1 MTRITP
7 ATHRIDRPAS
17 VGTVLLMLALALPSS
32 ASAPASA
39 QGPAAAPITVVHRA
53 LGPPPLD
60 ASALGV
66 VAPVSA
72 VLVEGASGQVL
83 ASRDA
88 DVRRPIASATKLVT
102 ALAVVE
108 ALPVGSAVTVGEEVR
123 GIEGS
128 SYGLRPGE
136 VRSVEDL
143 LVGLLLRSGNEVAV
157 ALAVAVDGS
166 EEAFLARMS
175 RVVMALGIDA
185 RFATPSG
192 LDPADALSASELA
205 VVARAA
211 LVEPR
216 IRSILA
222 TPVLIRPD
230 GGRVENRNLFLLDV
244 SGATG
249 LKTGFTRAAGYTLAA
264 SAARDGREL
273 VAVVLGAVDDRDR
286 RSTAARLVEHGFA
299 ATVAT
304 RLERSVTLRTASGP
318 VRIATDGTLLTVA
331 VESEVTVD
339 WPVALRPD
347 DTLAQVEVRSGG
359 MPVGTVAVVRQDGRG
374 AAASPSL
381 GRALVEGAYAAL
393 RPYGL
398 SDGLR

>member
-1 MTRITP
+1 MTRVTL
-7 ATHRIDRPAS
+7 ATRRIQRPAS
-17 VGTVLLMLALALPSS
+17 LGTVLLALALALPPS
-32 ASAPASA
+32 APAPASA
-39 QGPAAAPITVVHRA
+39 QSPTDAPTVVHRP

-66 VAPVSA
+66 VAPMSA
-72 VLVEGASGQVL
+72 VLVEAASGQVL
-83 ASRDA
+83 ASHDA

-102 ALAVVE
+102 ALAVIE
-108 ALPVGSAVTVGEEVR
+108 ALPAGSAVTVGEEVR
-123 GIEGS
+123 DIEGS
-128 SYGLRPGE
+128 SYGLRPGD

-143 LVGLLLRSGNEVAV
+143 LVGLLLRSGNDVAV

-185 RFATPSG
+185 RFATASG

-211 LVEPR
+211 LTEPR
-216 IRSILA
+216 IRSIVA
-222 TPVLIRPD
+222 VPVLMRAD
-230 GGRVENRNLFLLDV
+230 GARIENRNLFLLDV

-249 LKTGFTRAAGYTLAA
+249 LKTGFTNAAGYTLAA

-273 VAVVLGAVDDRDR
+273 VAVVLGAVDDPAR

-304 RLERSVTLRTASGP
+304 GLERSVTLRTASGP
-318 VRIATDGTLLTVA
+318 VRLATDGTLMTVA
-331 VESEVTVD
+331 VGSTVSVD
-339 WPVALRPD
+339 WPVTLRPD
-347 DTLAQVEVRSGG
+347 DGLAQVGVRSDGA
-359 MPVGTVAVVRQDGRG
+359 PAGTVAVVRQDGRRAPEG
-374 AAASPSL
+374 PGL
-381 GRALVEGAYAAL
+381 GRALAEGVYAAL